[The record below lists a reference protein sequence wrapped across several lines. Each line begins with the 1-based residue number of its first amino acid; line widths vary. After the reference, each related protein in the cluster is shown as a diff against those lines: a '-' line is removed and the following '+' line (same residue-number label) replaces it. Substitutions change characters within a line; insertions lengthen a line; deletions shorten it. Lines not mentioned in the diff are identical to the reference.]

1 MKRKLLLSLSCTL
14 LLASCHENTSE
25 SLEKESLI
33 PSESIVD
40 VDKYEINVIDV
51 DGMLLGSQEIELNKD
66 TNVFEDLCNNFDVNY
81 TMDTYG
87 PYISSI
93 NNSIVDSNYYLAI
106 YENGVAA
113 STGVDGLVA
122 DSGDVF
128 EFKVECWNTISSGYG
143 TLDEYDLLV
152 DKVIYGYMKTL
163 DLSKSTSF
171 KDGSYWDLMTI
182 KLAKENYYDSNLFN
196 FDKISNEVKE
206 EINNFDI
213 STLAG
218 ADLYK
223 YYLYSV
229 ALEKDLTDLKTY
241 AASYVETLADEYSSY
256 VTPFIIAAC
265 YGLEIQ
271 SEKLTTL
278 TNVEI
283 SKDFTWGPDVPVWQY
298 ATSSLYNETID
309 KSILVDCLGDL
320 DYENSCSNA
329 LVLQAFAAANENI
342 RDSKYE
348 INGKD
353 LIEVLFD
360 NYYNKDS
367 NILEYTKGQVNT
379 YSTNQVI
386 ASLMAYK
393 VCRDTGKKANIYG

>member
-1 MKRKLLLSLSCTL
+1 MKKNLLIGLSLIIS
-14 LLASCHENTSE
+14 LASCNNTNDTSSSE
-25 SLEKESLI
+25 IKE
-33 PSESIVD
+33 D
-40 VDKYEINVIDV
+40 TYEIKVIDI
-51 DGMLLGSQEIELNKD
+51 DGQVLASKEITFNSE
-66 TNVFEDLCNNFDVNY
+66 TSVFEDLCANFDVNY
-81 TMDTYG
+81 TIESYG

-93 NNSIVDSNYYLAI
+93 NGSIIDSNYYVSI
-106 YENGVAA
+106 YENNTAA
-113 STGVDGLVA
+113 STGVDGLIKDVN
-122 DSGDVF
+122 DVF
-128 EFKVECWNTISSGYG
+128 EFKVECWNTTSSGYG

-163 DLSKSTSF
+163 DLSTSTSF
-171 KDGSYWDLMTI
+171 KDGSFWDLLSI

-196 FDKISNEVKE
+196 FNNISTAIKE
-206 EINNFDI
+206 EISNYDI
-213 STLAG
+213 TTLEG
-218 ADLYK
+218 SDLYK

-229 ALEKDLTDLKTY
+229 ALEKDLSDLKSY
-241 AASYVETLADEYSSY
+241 AESYVETLSDEYSSY
-256 VTPFIIAAC
+256 VTPFIIAAL
-265 YGLEIQ
+265 YGLEVSSSKID
-271 SEKLTTL
+271 TL

-298 ATSSLYNETID
+298 ATSSLYNSSID
-309 KSILVDCLGDL
+309 TSILVDCLGQL
-320 DYENSCSNA
+320 DYGNSCSNA

-379 YSTNQVI
+379 YSANQVI

>member
-1 MKRKLLLSLSCTL
+1 MKRKLLLSLSCAL

-40 VDKYEINVIDV
+40 VDKYEIKVTDI
-51 DGMLLGSQEIELNKD
+51 DGMLLDSKEIILD
-66 TNVFEDLCNNFDVNY
+66 AQSSVFEDLCNNFDVNY

-143 TLDEYDLLV
+143 AFDEYDLLV

-182 KLAKENYYDSNLFN
+182 KLAK
-196 FDKISNEVKE
+196 
-206 EINNFDI
+206 
-213 STLAG
+213 
-218 ADLYK
+218 
-223 YYLYSV
+223 
-229 ALEKDLTDLKTY
+229 
-241 AASYVETLADEYSSY
+241 
-256 VTPFIIAAC
+256 
-265 YGLEIQ
+265 
-271 SEKLTTL
+271 
-278 TNVEI
+278 
-283 SKDFTWGPDVPVWQY
+283 
-298 ATSSLYNETID
+298 
-309 KSILVDCLGDL
+309 
-320 DYENSCSNA
+320 
-329 LVLQAFAAANENI
+329 
-342 RDSKYE
+342 
-348 INGKD
+348 
-353 LIEVLFD
+353 
-360 NYYNKDS
+360 
-367 NILEYTKGQVNT
+367 
-379 YSTNQVI
+379 
-386 ASLMAYK
+386 
-393 VCRDTGKKANIYG
+393 